1 MGAPKSKAECLRL
14 IELKNNQI
22 ILEKRNLARMKANPK
37 KSAQDKN
44 NIQHSKFLLSRYM
57 NELKELKDQ
66 LKKAK

>member
-1 MGAPKSKAECLRL
+1 
-14 IELKNNQI
+14 
-22 ILEKRNLARMKANPK
+22 MKANPK